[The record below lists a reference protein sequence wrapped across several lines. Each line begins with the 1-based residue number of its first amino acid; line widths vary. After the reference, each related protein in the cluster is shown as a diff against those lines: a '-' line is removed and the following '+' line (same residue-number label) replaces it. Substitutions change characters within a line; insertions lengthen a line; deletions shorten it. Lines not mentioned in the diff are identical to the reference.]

1 MRVLHIT
8 TNYPTPEHPAFG
20 TFVQSQVESLRAQG
34 VECTVFYVNGRGSL
48 LRYIS
53 AYFRLLWHLL
63 THRYELLHAHHALS
77 GILLWMTCAPL
88 FTPSILSY
96 QNEVK
101 REWGWGTFY
110 LLAPFFRRIIFKS
123 APSSAPVAPA
133 PVVPASASSASSAP
147 QALSPS
153 AFPIFGECFCK
164 KVCVIPNGCDSSM
177 FVPIPQS
184 EAKQCLGLEEEKQY
198 ILFID
203 SNLRARHQKREDR
216 FDAVLSHLK
225 TKYPRVEPLKLRS
238 VAPEKMPL
246 YFNAAE
252 MYLLCSDYEGSPNAV
267 KECLMCNRPVVATPV
282 GDLPYLSQHCPACVV
297 ADFSE
302 EGLGAAAEKILT
314 EGYDEGSSREI
325 LSSLGYGLESTAQ
338 KLLELYQEIL
348 K

>member
-1 MRVLHIT
+1 
-8 TNYPTPEHPAFG
+8 
-20 TFVQSQVESLRAQG
+20 
-34 VECTVFYVNGRGSL
+34 
-48 LRYIS
+48 
-53 AYFRLLWHLL
+53 
-63 THRYELLHAHHALS
+63 
-77 GILLWMTCAPL
+77 
-88 FTPSILSY
+88 
-96 QNEVK
+96 
-101 REWGWGTFY
+101 
-110 LLAPFFRRIIFKS
+110 
-123 APSSAPVAPA
+123 
-133 PVVPASASSASSAP
+133 
-147 QALSPS
+147 
-153 AFPIFGECFCK
+153 
-164 KVCVIPNGCDSSM
+164 M

-225 TKYPRVEPLKLRS
+225 TKFPRVEPLKLRS

-314 EGYDEGSSREI
+314 KERGEGASREA
-325 LSSLGYGLESTAQ
+325 LLSLGYGLESTAQ
-338 KLLELYQEIL
+338 KLLRLYQEIL

>member
-8 TNYPTPEHPAFG
+8 TNYPTTEHPAFG

-34 VECTVFYVNGRGSL
+34 VECSVFYVNGRGSL

-123 APSSAPVAPA
+123 APSSAPVALA
-133 PVVPASASSASSAP
+133 PVAPASSAP

-153 AFPIFGECFCK
+153 AFPIFGKCFCK
-164 KVCVIPNGCDSSM
+164 KVRVIPNGCDSSM

-225 TKYPRVEPLKLRS
+225 TKFPRVEPLKLRS

-314 EGYDEGSSREI
+314 KERGEGASREA
-325 LSSLGYGLESTAQ
+325 LLSLGYGLESTAQ
-338 KLLELYQEIL
+338 KLLGLYQEIL

>member
-1 MRVLHIT
+1 MRVLHIS

-34 VECTVFYVNGRGSL
+34 VECSVFYVNGRGSL

-123 APSSAPVAPA
+123 APSSAPVALAPVAPA
-133 PVVPASASSASSAP
+133 PASPS
-147 QALSPS
+147 LSPS
-153 AFPIFGECFCK
+153 AFPIFGKCYCK
-164 KVCVIPNGCDSSM
+164 KVRVIPNGCDSSM

-302 EGLGAAAEKILT
+302 EGLGAATEKILT
-314 EGYDEGSSREI
+314 KERGEGASRDV
-325 LSSLGYGLESTAQ
+325 LLSLGYGLESTAQ
-338 KLLELYQEIL
+338 KLLGLYQEIL